1 MNNVI
6 GRVVSCFWLTSG
18 TERITKA
25 PKITNIKNL
34 PYAQNLL
41 KPLAVLTLGKDNP
54 FSKSVKLNAQTD
66 G

>member
-18 TERITKA
+18 TERIKNNKYQKFTLCTEPVKA
-25 PKITNIKNL
+25 M
-34 PYAQNLL
+34 
-41 KPLAVLTLGKDNP
+41 AVLTLGKDNP
-54 FSKSVKLNAQTD
+54 FSESVKLNPQTD

>member
-18 TERITKA
+18 TERIKNKKYQKFTLCTEPVKA
-25 PKITNIKNL
+25 IGRS
-34 PYAQNLL
+34 Y
-41 KPLAVLTLGKDNP
+41 TLGKDNP
-54 FSKSVKLNAQTD
+54 FLESVKLNPQTD